1 MKKILL
7 LFLVTCSVY
16 SQSEYPQDYFRNPL
30 DITLVLSG
38 TFAELRSSH
47 FHGGLD
53 IKTQLKQGLKVYGA
67 AEGYVSRI
75 KISHFYYIVS
85 EYSLYYLF
93 SIMSIAKKTISLITP
108 VDKISFS
115 D

>member
-7 LFLVTCSVY
+7 LFLVTSSLY

-47 FHGGLD
+47 FHSGLD
-53 IKTQLKQGLKVYGA
+53 IKTQQKQV
-67 AEGYVSRI
+67 
-75 KISHFYYIVS
+75 
-85 EYSLYYLF
+85 
-93 SIMSIAKKTISLITP
+93 
-108 VDKISFS
+108 
-115 D
+115 